1 MRLGNWVFSGRAT
14 DASWQLGLRRKG
26 RQLGSLATLLISSRR
41 TRDSKNLKSLL
52 EELKD
57 MSSGQIVGVLCRPI
71 TGLEEL
77 PALANSSPG
86 HQNVGHL
93 HMLIRVEGGPR
104 LDPCPFT
111 QRSQL
116 FFEPRVPGSFEA

>member
-1 MRLGNWVFSGRAT
+1 MRLG
-14 DASWQLGLRRKG
+14 SWPWRLGLCRKD
-26 RQLGSLATLLISSRR
+26 RQPGSLVTLLISSRR
-41 TRDSKNLKSLL
+41 ARDLKNLKSLL

-71 TGLEEL
+71 IGLEEL
-77 PALANSSPG
+77 TALANSSRG

-93 HMLIRVEGGPR
+93 HMPIRAEGNPR
-104 LDPCPFT
+104 LDPCQFI